1 MIDPITLLSLWLA
14 GALALG
20 MLARLISLPPLVG
33 FLLAGVIGV
42 QLGAPAPDKAFEFM
56 AHLGVELL
64 LFTIGLKIRLSE
76 IIRPLILSAGLAQLG
91 LFGLVVMPLVLWFQP
106 DNPVAYALAIGLAFS
121 STVMAA
127 KALEARREIRAFH
140 GRLTIGILVLQD
152 IVAVVLLGLMAGT
165 TPSVWALGLLALPL
179 ARPILYRLLD
189 ALGNGELQVIGGAVL
204 SLVIGAGLFKAVGL
218 SGELGALV
226 MGTLL
231 AGHPKAKQLADN
243 LWSFRELTLVGF
255 FLMVGTQ
262 VTLDW
267 AVAVM
272 VAGLMVLLPVK
283 SLMWLWILT
292 RTKLRGY
299 TSFLASANLFSYSEF
314 ALIVASGAF
323 AAGLIDE
330 RWLGAMA
337 LAVVLSFIVAAPL
350 STHVHRV
357 FDRFEKL
364 ACRLERAQRHPDD
377 QPLSIGNATVLVMG
391 MGRVGTGAYQ
401 FLCERGIKVMGL
413 DADPTKISPHLQ
425 AGRDVLFADA
435 DDPALWRGLSLDGVD
450 MILLAMPD
458 PGGQTHAIEQLRKI
472 GFAGRII
479 SGARRAEAI
488 EPTKQAGAD
497 QVFDVADAAGVG
509 LGERAL
515 ECLGNPQ

>member
-20 MLARLISLPPLVG
+20 TLARTIGLPPLVG
-33 FLLAGVIGV
+33 FLCAGVIGV
-42 QLGAPAPDKAFEFM
+42 QFGAPTPDSAFEFM

-76 IIRPLILSAGLAQLG
+76 LLKPLILSAGLSQLG
-91 LFGLVVMPLVLWFQP
+91 LFGLVLMPLVLWFQP

-127 KALEARREIRAFH
+127 KSLEARREIRAFH

-152 IVAVVLLGLMAGT
+152 IVAVILLGLMAGT
-165 TPSVWALGLLALPL
+165 APSIWALGLLALPL

-262 VTLDW
+262 VNLDMQ
-267 AVAVM
+267 VAIL
-272 VAGLMVLLPVK
+272 VAGLMLLLPLK
-283 SLMWLWILT
+283 GLLWLWILT

-299 TSFLASANLFSYSEF
+299 TSFLAAANLFTYSEF

-337 LAVVLSFIVAAPL
+337 LAVVLSFIVSAPL
-350 STHVHRV
+350 STRVHSL
-357 FDRFEKL
+357 FDRFENL
-364 ACRLERAQRHPDD
+364 ACRLERSERHPDD
-377 QPLSIGNATVLVMG
+377 QPLSVGSANVLVMG
-391 MGRVGTGAYQ
+391 MGRVGTGAYE
-401 FLCERGIKVMGL
+401 FLRERGIQVTGL
-413 DADPTKISPHLQ
+413 DADPTKIGPHLA

-435 DDPALWRGLSLDGVD
+435 DDPALWRGLSLQGVD

-458 PGGQTHAIEQLRKI
+458 PGAQTHVVSQLRNM
-472 GFAGRII
+472 GFAGRIV
-479 SGARRAEAI
+479 SGVRRTDAI

-497 QVFDVADAAGVG
+497 QVFDIADAAGVG

-515 ECLGNPQ
+515 ECLGSAS